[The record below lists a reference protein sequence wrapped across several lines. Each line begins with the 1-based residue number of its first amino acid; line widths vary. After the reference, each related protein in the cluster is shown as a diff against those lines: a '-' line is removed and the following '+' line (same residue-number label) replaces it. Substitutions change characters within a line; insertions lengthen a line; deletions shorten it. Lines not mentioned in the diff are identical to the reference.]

1 MPSRRSR
8 RPGFT
13 LVELLVVIAIIG
25 ILIGLLLPAVQQA
38 RASARRAQCSNRLKQ
53 IVLALHNYADVHR
66 ETLVPY
72 VIEDTT
78 RMNYLMTYSGSQG
91 TAQFWFGVVDYDEPI
106 PVDQL
111 DYTLGPLAPFMETN
125 YQAFQCPDFGPNQM
139 DAVRFGRPASGYGF
153 NAYYLSRP
161 SGIDWPPP
169 SYIPSPHSD
178 PPTRRFADVQTTS
191 QTIAFADSAQVRMA
205 SFFPPAFSFE
215 ENWILDPPS
224 RNFPTVH
231 FRHHGAANV
240 AFLDGHVEARPL
252 HFRVDVPGSNWLSAD
267 QAALME
273 ERHLGFISD
282 GHLDD
287 PAQRDE
293 LYDRR

>member
-1 MPSRRSR
+1 MLSRRLR

-53 IVLALHNYADVHR
+53 IILAMHNYADVNR
-66 ETLVPY
+66 ESMVPY
-72 VIEDTT
+72 VIENTT

-91 TAQFWFGVVDYDEPI
+91 KAQFWFGEVDYDQAAPE
-106 PVDQL
+106 DQL
-111 DYTLGPLAPFMETN
+111 DYTQSPLAPFMETN
-125 YQAFQCPDFGPNQM
+125 YTAFQCPDFGPLQM
-139 DAVRFGRPASGYGF
+139 DNVHFGLPASGYAF
-153 NAYYLSRP
+153 NAYYLSRS

-169 SYIPSPHSD
+169 SYTPTPHSD
-178 PPTRRFADVQTTS
+178 PPTRRFADVQSTS
-191 QTIAFADSAQVRMA
+191 QTIAFADSAQVKMLFDA
-205 SFFPPAFSFE
+205 PWLSFE

-231 FRHHGAANV
+231 FRHNGAANV
-240 AFLDGHVEARPL
+240 AFLDGHVEVRAR
-252 HFRVDVPGSNWLSAD
+252 HFRIDVPGSNYVSQEQAD
-267 QAALME
+267 MMDE
-273 ERHLGFISD
+273 KNLGFISD

-287 PAQRDE
+287 PNLRDE